1 MIFNMKYLKLYGRL
15 LLQWQ
20 NGWKNN
26 YSVEIARASS
36 KRQFEN
42 LSGTVNKLLRLP
54 WTATVKDLVL
64 HEKSNSEVQWKTFS
78 WKSLLN
84 LLDNTRSILYT
95 VFPL

>member
-1 MIFNMKYLKLYGRL
+1 MIFNMKYLKLYSRL
-15 LLQWQ
+15 SLQWQ

-42 LSGTVNKLLRLP
+42 FSGTVNKLLRLP
-54 WTATVKDLVL
+54 STATVKDLVL
-64 HEKSNSEVQWKTFS
+64 HEKTNSEVQWKTFS
-78 WKSLLN
+78 LKSLLN
-84 LLDNTRSILYT
+84 LLDKTRSFLYT